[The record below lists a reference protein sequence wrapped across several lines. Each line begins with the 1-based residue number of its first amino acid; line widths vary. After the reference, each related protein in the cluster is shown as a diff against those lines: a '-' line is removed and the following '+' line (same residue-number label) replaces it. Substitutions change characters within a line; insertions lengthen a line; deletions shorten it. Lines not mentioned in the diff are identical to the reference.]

1 MYIESG
7 SGADYSSLLPSVI
20 SALADTVNCIQIIS
34 SDIRHHLAAPLV
46 SLVEVIVTMVTMVTT
61 HNSGTLSRG

>member
-20 SALADTVNCIQIIS
+20 SALADTVSCIQIIS
-34 SDIRHHLAAPLV
+34 PDIRHHLAAPLV
-46 SLVEVIVTMVTMVTT
+46 SLVEV
-61 HNSGTLSRG
+61 